1 VNDLFEQ
8 ESTGLH
14 MLLFRDHNW
23 KDDTSPQEMEEMM
36 HKWIAWIEQLEKAGK
51 LLGANP
57 LERAGKIISGKNG
70 ETVMDGPFAESKEAV
85 GGYFLLKVPDFE
97 EAMAIAQ
104 HCPGLAYG
112 LSVEVRPVAA
122 ICARFKETPLHQVL
136 T

>member
-1 VNDLFEQ
+1 VNNLYEQ

-23 KDDTSPQEMEEMM
+23 KDDASPQQMQEMM
-36 HKWIAWIEQLEKAGK
+36 QKWMAWIERLEKEGK

-57 LERAGKIISGKNG
+57 LERTGKVISGKNG
-70 ETVMDGPFAESKEAV
+70 ETVMDGPFAEAKEAV
-85 GGYFLLKVPDFE
+85 GGYFLLKVPDFD
-97 EAMAIAQ
+97 EAMAIARG
-104 HCPGLAYG
+104 CPGLAYG

-122 ICARFKETPLHQVL
+122 VCARFKETSLHHAL

>member
-1 VNDLFEQ
+1 
-8 ESTGLH
+8 

-36 HKWIAWIEQLEKAGK
+36 HKWIAWIEGLEKAGK

-57 LERAGKIISGKNG
+57 LERAGKTISGKNG
-70 ETVMDGPFAESKEAV
+70 ETVTDGPFAESKEAV

-97 EAMAIAQ
+97 EAVAIARG
-104 HCPGLAYG
+104 CPGLAYG

-122 ICARFKETPLHQVL
+122 VCARFKETPLHQVL

>member
-1 VNDLFEQ
+1 VNDLYEQ

-23 KDDTSPQEMEEMM
+23 KDDTSPQEMEGMM
-36 HKWIAWIEQLEKAGK
+36 LKWIAWIQQLEKEGK

-57 LERAGKIISGKNG
+57 LERTGKLISGKNG

-85 GGYFLLKVPDFE
+85 GGYFLLKVPDFD
-97 EAMAIAQ
+97 EAMAIARS
-104 HCPGLAYG
+104 CPGLAYG

-122 ICARFKETPLHQVL
+122 ICARFKENSLQHASN
-136 T
+136 